1 MTHMTEPG
9 RNPVR
14 QGVAAL
20 TTIAVAVLLLVLG
33 LLSLFEG
40 ISAVVDDEL
49 FVPGREYVYEFDTT
63 TWGWIHIVLGGLIVL
78 IALALFTGAVW
89 ARVIAV
95 MLAGL
100 SIIANF
106 LWIPYYPWW
115 SVLVIALNIVVIWAL
130 STWRAGG
137 V

>member
-1 MTHMTEPG
+1 MTEPG

>member
-1 MTHMTEPG
+1 MTHMTERE

-40 ISAVVDDEL
+40 ISAVADDEV

-115 SVLVIALNIVVIWAL
+115 SVLVIAINIVVIWAL

>member
-14 QGVAAL
+14 QVVAAL

-63 TWGWIHIVLGGLIVL
+63 SWGWIHIVLGGLIVL

>member
-1 MTHMTEPG
+1 MTHMTERE

-40 ISAVVDDEL
+40 ISAVADDEV

-115 SVLVIALNIVVIWAL
+115 SVLVIAINIVVIWAL
-130 STWRAGG
+130 STWRAGA
-137 V
+137 

>member
-1 MTHMTEPG
+1 MTHMTGRE

-40 ISAVVDDEL
+40 ISAVADDEV

-115 SVLVIALNIVVIWAL
+115 SVLVIAINIVVIWAL
-130 STWRAGG
+130 STWRAGA
-137 V
+137 

>member
-1 MTHMTEPG
+1 MTHMTEPR

-40 ISAVVDDEL
+40 ISAVADDEL

>member
-1 MTHMTEPG
+1 MTEPG

-63 TWGWIHIVLGGLIVL
+63 TWGWIHIVLGGMIVL